1 MIKQIINKLKESA
14 ISVLPIYLLIL
25 IINFT
30 PLVSLTGYEITIISF
45 STIILIVGMALF
57 NLGADIAMTPMGKA
71 VGVGITKQGKLV
83 VLLAVVFVL
92 GFLITIA
99 EPDLTVLA
107 NQTKEVINSTLL
119 TMSIGIGVG
128 IFLVFATLKVIF
140 KLDVGRLLSYFY
152 MLLFAIVIV
161 VILSGNEAILALAFD
176 SGGVTTG
183 PITVPFL
190 MAIGVGVSSLLSK
203 KSDKD
208 ASFGFIALASIG
220 PIIVVLLLSVFAKSD
235 IDYKL
240 PDYSIA
246 SNFASSFAK
255 AFLHSLYEVGLPLLM
270 ISLFFLVC
278 NFFVLH
284 LNLARLKKL
293 GIGLLYAYLGLV
305 LFLSAVSVSYMPI
318 GFKIGSS
325 IASYSKIWLVI
336 FGFLIG
342 ALTVLAEPAIHVLNN
357 QVEEITQGLV
367 KKKSMLIALTI
378 GVGVAILLSMI
389 RIIFN
394 FSILYYLIPGYLLC
408 LGLTLFVPKIYSAIA
423 FDSGG
428 VASGP
433 LTSSFI
439 LPLSIGAC
447 VTLGGEASVLQNG
460 FGIVA
465 MVAMTPLIAIE
476 TIGLVAIIKDKRK
489 VKKATKRIVKEN
501 DDIIFEFLGGKENGR

>member
-183 PITVPFL
+183 PITVPF
-190 MAIGVGVSSLLSK
+190 
-203 KSDKD
+203 
-208 ASFGFIALASIG
+208 
-220 PIIVVLLLSVFAKSD
+220 
-235 IDYKL
+235 
-240 PDYSIA
+240 
-246 SNFASSFAK
+246 
-255 AFLHSLYEVGLPLLM
+255 
-270 ISLFFLVC
+270 
-278 NFFVLH
+278 
-284 LNLARLKKL
+284 
-293 GIGLLYAYLGLV
+293 
-305 LFLSAVSVSYMPI
+305 
-318 GFKIGSS
+318 
-325 IASYSKIWLVI
+325 
-336 FGFLIG
+336 
-342 ALTVLAEPAIHVLNN
+342 
-357 QVEEITQGLV
+357 
-367 KKKSMLIALTI
+367 
-378 GVGVAILLSMI
+378 
-389 RIIFN
+389 
-394 FSILYYLIPGYLLC
+394 
-408 LGLTLFVPKIYSAIA
+408 
-423 FDSGG
+423 
-428 VASGP
+428 
-433 LTSSFI
+433 
-439 LPLSIGAC
+439 
-447 VTLGGEASVLQNG
+447 
-460 FGIVA
+460 
-465 MVAMTPLIAIE
+465 
-476 TIGLVAIIKDKRK
+476 
-489 VKKATKRIVKEN
+489 
-501 DDIIFEFLGGKENGR
+501 

>member
-203 KSDKD
+203 KV
-208 ASFGFIALASIG
+208 IRMHHLAL
-220 PIIVVLLLSVFAKSD
+220 
-235 IDYKL
+235 L
-240 PDYSIA
+240 P
-246 SNFASSFAK
+246 
-255 AFLHSLYEVGLPLLM
+255 
-270 ISLFFLVC
+270 
-278 NFFVLH
+278 
-284 LNLARLKKL
+284 
-293 GIGLLYAYLGLV
+293 
-305 LFLSAVSVSYMPI
+305 
-318 GFKIGSS
+318 
-325 IASYSKIWLVI
+325 
-336 FGFLIG
+336 
-342 ALTVLAEPAIHVLNN
+342 
-357 QVEEITQGLV
+357 
-367 KKKSMLIALTI
+367 
-378 GVGVAILLSMI
+378 
-389 RIIFN
+389 
-394 FSILYYLIPGYLLC
+394 
-408 LGLTLFVPKIYSAIA
+408 
-423 FDSGG
+423 
-428 VASGP
+428 
-433 LTSSFI
+433 
-439 LPLSIGAC
+439 
-447 VTLGGEASVLQNG
+447 
-460 FGIVA
+460 
-465 MVAMTPLIAIE
+465 
-476 TIGLVAIIKDKRK
+476 
-489 VKKATKRIVKEN
+489 
-501 DDIIFEFLGGKENGR
+501 